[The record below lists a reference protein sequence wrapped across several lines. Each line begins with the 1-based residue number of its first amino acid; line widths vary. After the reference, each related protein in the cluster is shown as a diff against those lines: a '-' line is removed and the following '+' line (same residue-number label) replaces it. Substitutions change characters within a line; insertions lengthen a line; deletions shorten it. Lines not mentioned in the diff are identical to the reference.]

1 MKKLLSCL
9 FAALFVLSSCNKDD
23 VIEVDSQTAP
33 RITLDSEN
41 AVYTIKSGREL
52 TISPTYENA
61 DKALYVWKIDGKV
74 VGTQPALTVCEQTVG
89 ELFVLLQVSNR
100 YGTASEELRVDVV
113 ELEIPTISLP
123 VPEKGYTILV
133 GSPLTLKPS
142 VIDTSIP
149 TTCTWSVNG
158 KEVSSE
164 KEFTFDTSEAG
175 DYTLEFATRNED
187 GEDSKEFGVKVCTI
201 DEMPFGWTFDQT
213 VFNLSAGRR
222 IRLMPFD
229 ITNAFDAS
237 YTWSVNGKQVQ
248 QSSDPVY
255 IFSESAEGTYT
266 VKVEMKNSYLTVPQ
280 ELTVNVC
287 PAEGRYYRAGSPAS
301 SKDWNKVYEFLAA
314 PGQFVNERY
323 DVTTMDAACAY
334 AESQMKLN
342 TYVSLGAFGG
352 YLVVGFDHSIEND
365 GGYNIG
371 VSGNSFDGSS
381 EPGIVW
387 VMQDTNGNGLPD
399 DEWYEL
405 KGSEY
410 GKPETLTSY
419 AMTYYRPK
427 SDNTGIQW
435 KDNRGNAGSVE
446 RNSSHKQGY
455 YPQWIDMENYKL
467 YGTRLA
473 ANTTRH
479 PITGD
484 YYNNPYDWGYADNA
498 GSDQAAGEVSDG
510 DQRKNYFR
518 ISNAVNADGS
528 AANLKY
534 IDFIKVQ
541 TGISQNSG
549 ALGEVST
556 EVFAFEDENL

>member
-164 KEFTFDTSEAG
+164 KEFTFDASEAG